1 MPISADGMLPESGVK
16 IVNIEMQWRNEPLQN
31 CMTRY
36 FLSADA
42 GATVMVIN
50 EPKTFVKALKT
61 WIC

>member
-1 MPISADGMLPESGVK
+1 MLPESDVK